1 MCNGDETQKSWKPL
15 LNTIF
20 AFRGSSEWF
29 AQRKLSCFMVL
40 LRRLFANISLLSR
53 QQNLSH
59 ISLRK
64 QIMNL
69 IRRIHNRTN
78 RCRMIHRINDQCK
91 ELTHICFNEIR
102 FIMKLRRQIGQI
114 GCDQSVQ
121 IALFI
126 IFIELV
132 KTFCEETK
140 SSTYKYTLST
150 AVF

>member
-1 MCNGDETQKSWKPL
+1 MCNRHETQKSGKPL

-20 AFRGSSEWF
+20 AFRGSSEWS

-121 IALFI
+121 IALLI

-140 SSTYKYTLST
+140 SSTYKYTLSS